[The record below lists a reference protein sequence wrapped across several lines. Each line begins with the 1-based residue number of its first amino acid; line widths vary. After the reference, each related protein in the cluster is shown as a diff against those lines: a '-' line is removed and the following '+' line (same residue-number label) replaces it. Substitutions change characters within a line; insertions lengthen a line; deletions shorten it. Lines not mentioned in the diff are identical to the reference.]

1 MISIG
6 TDSEAGVEDIRFAGL
21 RLSFSS
27 PTSGCIKYQPTAA
40 VNMAVI
46 VRKIF
51 SFRIESSFAALF
63 NKAVVNINELVAK
76 INAFQ
81 KIRNT

>member
-1 MISIG
+1 
-6 TDSEAGVEDIRFAGL
+6 
-21 RLSFSS
+21 
-27 PTSGCIKYQPTAA
+27 
-40 VNMAVI
+40 MAVI